1 MQAVTFLQPRDAAD
15 HRHAHFIIIIIII
28 IVVVVVVVI
37 LFAQQYNSTRFYIDA
52 VERSRT
58 ATSDKNTSS
67 CPKTFSK
74 TVTYGVHN
82 YDTSKILKTNKKT
95 GKSVFSML
103 SFEHF

>member
-15 HRHAHFIIIIIII
+15 HSNMLII
-28 IVVVVVVVI
+28 IVVVIVV
-37 LFAQQYNSTRFYIDA
+37 LFAQQYNSTRFYIDT
-52 VERSRT
+52 VERRRT

-103 SFEHF
+103 SLEHF